1 MELGSEVNIVVP
13 IRLVKKL
20 YNIEL
25 VRVVIWDVLF
35 TEVSVSIGGTVNET
49 FKNKILI
56 KK

>member
-20 YNIEL
+20 HNIEL